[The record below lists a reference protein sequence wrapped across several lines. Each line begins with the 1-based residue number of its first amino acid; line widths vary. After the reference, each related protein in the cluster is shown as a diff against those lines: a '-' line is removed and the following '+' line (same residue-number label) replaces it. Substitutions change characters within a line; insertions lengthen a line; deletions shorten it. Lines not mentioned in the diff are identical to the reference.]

1 MKPST
6 SQEIKQALWELLD
19 QLPPSQRHQVLDFA
33 RFLHQPALAP
43 PPELGETADL
53 APSPEQKIQL
63 RLVSAN
69 SLVGLTGLVSLGGD
83 AVTDTEALY
92 DGDGRP

>member
-1 MKPST
+1 MKTST
-6 SQEIKQALWELLD
+6 SQEIKQALGEILD

-33 RFLHQPALAP
+33 RFLRQQGLTHP
-43 PPELGETADL
+43 PGLGETDEL
-53 APSPEQKIQL
+53 AQSPEQEVQL

-92 DGDGRP
+92 DGDGCP